1 MPGAVGLAR
10 VGIGDGGEH
19 GKRDAIR
26 VLVVQDH
33 PLLGSVIA
41 GILDAETDMSVCGIA
56 RSGAAAASV
65 ASRDKAGVVVMDFYL
80 PDMSGPAAAG
90 LIRAGDPEVAIVF
103 HSADESET
111 ALLDAID
118 AGATA
123 YLTKSATADQIVD
136 AVRKAAGGEVL
147 IPPALFAKAIARQRV
162 ELAKR
167 QVRDHAAVQFTPR
180 ELDVLALMAEG
191 LDTSTMSRRL
201 GIAAHTIEW
210 HVRHVIEKLG
220 VHSKLQA
227 VIAAA
232 RLGLISMPRP

>member
-1 MPGAVGLAR
+1 MGG
-10 VGIGDGGEH
+10 GDG
-19 GKRDAIR
+19 KTDAIR

-41 GILDAETDMSVCGIA
+41 GILASETDMDVCGIA
-56 RSGAAAASV
+56 RSGADAAKV
-65 ASRDKAGVVVMDFYL
+65 ASRDKAAVVVMDFYL
-80 PDMSGPAAAG
+80 PDMSGPAAAAM
-90 LIRAGDPEVAIVF
+90 IRTDIPEVAIVF

-123 YLTKSATADQIVD
+123 YLTKSATADQIVE

-147 IPPALFAKAIARQRV
+147 IPAALFAKAIARQR
-162 ELAKR
+162 ELRAKQHDR
-167 QVRDHAAVQFTPR
+167 GRLVAQFTER
-180 ELDVLALMAEG
+180 ELDVLRLMAEG
-191 LDTSTMSRRL
+191 LDTVAMSGRL
-201 GIAAHTIEW
+201 GIAVHTIEW
-210 HVRHVIEKLG
+210 HVRHVIEKLQ

-232 RLGLISMPRP
+232 RLGLISVPRP